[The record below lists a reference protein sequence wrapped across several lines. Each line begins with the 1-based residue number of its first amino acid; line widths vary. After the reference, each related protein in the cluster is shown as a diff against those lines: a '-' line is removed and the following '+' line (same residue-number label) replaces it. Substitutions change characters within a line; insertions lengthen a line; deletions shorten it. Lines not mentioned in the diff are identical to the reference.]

1 MQLKTFKNELE
12 NTITITTSDVRPSGG
27 AHKEVQI
34 CIEGPE
40 SESDWIITLAEA
52 REVLHQLEKAVSA
65 FDALSSGNG
74 SVRAAMVEEAI
85 GA

>member
-12 NTITITTSDVRPSGG
+12 NTITITTSDVRASGG
-27 AHKEVQI
+27 AHKEVEI
-34 CIEGPE
+34 CIQGPG

-52 REVLHQLEKAVSA
+52 REVLRQLEKAVSA
-65 FDALSSGNG
+65 FDALSFSNG

>member
-12 NTITITTSDVRPSGG
+12 NIITITTSEVRASGG
-27 AHKEVQI
+27 AHKEVKI
-34 CIEGPE
+34 CIQGPG

-52 REVLHQLEKAVSA
+52 REVLCQLEKAVSA
-65 FDALSSGNG
+65 FDALPFGNG
-74 SVRAAMVEEAI
+74 SVGAAMVEEAI